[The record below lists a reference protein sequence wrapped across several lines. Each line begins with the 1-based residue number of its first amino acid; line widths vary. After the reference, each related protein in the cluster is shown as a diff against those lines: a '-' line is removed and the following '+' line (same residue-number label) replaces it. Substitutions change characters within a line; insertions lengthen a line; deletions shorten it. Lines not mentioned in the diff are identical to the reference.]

1 MNILGAKLRK
11 ILLDA
16 EDSVHVDY
24 LRFDRASDMYSY
36 VKGECLLVK
45 DQINQEDVEWLSRRA
60 GKVDVFSMRAGSY
73 SVSECIDKLKRV
85 GIEVNFVDQI
95 ELNYVHSDQTLF
107 VFKTFGRVN
116 GGSVVP
122 NTIRIYPVKRDEIIV
137 PIAAL
142 KQCGKSEDFTDAELK
157 GEDSRSA
164 DIALG
169 DFADTNADSTVA
181 ENSNEKTEESEHST
195 KRDLLCQE
203 LKTRFDQ
210 NYSFVNVEFRGVH
223 IERMSIPLSRFY
235 EKNGISGGRLK
246 GSWTLFEQNELN
258 QIMDK
263 GILDKAISAVVDKY
277 TFRIPGYGRIIRVQK
292 RNSYFDKISNI
303 ESDFKEYLSGK
314 QQGKIGEIEIK
325 KAFSPQ
331 TAIDKGLGLLEEY
344 LNKLMPSSDKS
355 ICYHDNVSDFIAEQ
369 HEKCNDFSGKVS
381 VKVEETS
388 YRESQWK
395 DIEFVQSIRSAFYEK
410 KRKKADF
417 LKEDEDFLELL
428 EKYVSKD

>member
-11 ILLDA
+11 ILLA
-16 EDSVHVDY
+16 TEDSVHVDY
-24 LRFDRASDMYSY
+24 LRLDSVADIYAC
-36 VKGECLLVK
+36 VTNECLLIK
-45 DQINQEDVEWLSRRA
+45 DQLDPEDVKWLSSHA
-60 GKVDVFSMRAGSY
+60 EKVDVFSMRAGSY
-73 SVSECIDKLKRV
+73 GVSECIDKLKRV
-85 GIEVNFVDQI
+85 GIDVNFVDQI

-107 VFKTFGRVN
+107 VFKALGRVN

-137 PIAAL
+137 PIAEL

-164 DIALG
+164 DITLG
-169 DFADTNADSTVA
+169 DFTDTNADSTMV
-181 ENSNEKTEESEHST
+181 ENSNEKAKESEHST
-195 KRDLLCQE
+195 KRDLLRQE

-263 GILDKAISAVVDKY
+263 GILDKAISAVADKY
-277 TFRIPGYGRIIRVQK
+277 AFRIPGYGRIVRVQK
-292 RNSYFDKISNI
+292 RNSYFNEISNI
-303 ESDFKEYLSGK
+303 KLDFKDYLSGK
-314 QQGKIGEIEIK
+314 QLGKIGEIEIK

-331 TAIDKGLGLLEEY
+331 TAIDKGLGLLAEY
-344 LNKLMPSSDKS
+344 LNKLMPSADKA

-369 HEKCNDFSGKVS
+369 YEKCNDFAGKVS
-381 VKVEETS
+381 VKVEETA
-388 YRESQWK
+388 YRESQWE